1 MFTAPT
7 AVVAATE
14 SQDLHTTRT
23 RAQNW
28 RSKEIGIPDRDLT
41 DQALADLATTAANLG
56 EDPFER
62 TVAAIQS
69 SRSGDYPVIPDITSA
84 SEVLREFLRAGR
96 IDGWLYVRE
105 SDGYVHPYLVMTIAV
120 EHGDKTRG
128 PRVKLT
134 LEADNPTVK
143 RPSRVPR
150 ILYFEDTE
158 IVGKTPEEALTA
170 AGAFRENQSLKDEYS
185 TRLAEFKEII
195 EHGFGSQYI
204 FTGRAIRTDDH
215 RAANRRAGRKVVNDV
230 APDEIA
236 GLRGSTPSVL
246 FDEDELGTIPLLTAV
261 RVFDLGAQDYL
272 DVNTGDL
279 DAYAY
284 DPSLQDKMVLPDE
297 QRELLTILT
306 SDIGVFTGDIING
319 KSAGNVILA
328 KGRPGVGKTLTA
340 EVYAEVIGKPL
351 YSIHSGSLGITPEAV
366 RKNLEVI
373 FDRAKRWDAVLLLD
387 EADVFVLERGLDL
400 VQNAIVA
407 EFLRT
412 LEYFDGLLFLT
423 TNRMNGVDEAILAR
437 CAAVI
442 EYHAP
447 SPEDARQIWQIMA
460 RGNDIELDADL
471 LDRLVNDFVDITA
484 RDIKMVLRL
493 ALRIA
498 AHRGA
503 ALSIDDF
510 VHAAHF
516 RGIHTTD
523 ETSGNSSSEESSTPA
538 DTSAPAQPAARQV
551 EPA

>member
-1 MFTAPT
+1 MFIAPT

-14 SQDLHTTRT
+14 SQGLHTTRT
-23 RAQNW
+23 RAQSW

-41 DQALADLATTAANLG
+41 DQALIDLSTTAVNLG
-56 EDPFER
+56 ESSFER
-62 TVAAIQS
+62 TVTAIRA
-69 SRSGDYPVIPDITSA
+69 SRSGNYPVVPDIISA
-84 SEVLREFLRAGR
+84 PEILGEFLRAAK

-105 SDGYVHPYLVMTIAV
+105 SDGYVHPYLVMSIDL

-143 RPSRVPR
+143 RPSRVPKV
-150 ILYFEDTE
+150 LYFEDTE
-158 IVGKTPEEALTA
+158 IVGKTPEEALTS
-170 AGAFRENQSLKDEYS
+170 AGVFRENPALKDEYS

-195 EHGFGSQYI
+195 DHGFGRQYM
-204 FTGRAIRTDDH
+204 FTGRAIRTDNH
-215 RAANRRAGRKVVNDV
+215 RAANRRSGRKVVNDV

-236 GLRGSTPSVL
+236 GLRGASASVL
-246 FDEDELGTIPLLTAV
+246 FDEGEYGTIPLLTAV
-261 RVFDLGAQDYL
+261 RVYDLGAQDYL

-279 DAYAY
+279 EEYTY
-284 DPSLQDKMVLPDE
+284 DPSLQDKLVLPDE

-400 VQNAIVA
+400 TQNAIVA

-423 TNRMNGVDEAILAR
+423 TNRTDGVDEAILAR

-460 RGNDIELDADL
+460 QGNEVELDPEL
-471 LDRLVNDFVDITA
+471 LNRLVSDFPCITA

-503 ALSIDDF
+503 ALSFDDF

-516 RGIHTTD
+516 RGIHTAEGSKT
-523 ETSGNSSSEESSTPA
+523 TKPSEATA
-538 DTSAPAQPAARQV
+538 TKPAQVSPA
-551 EPA
+551 

>member
-7 AVVAATE
+7 AVVAVTE
-14 SQDLHTTRT
+14 SQDLHTTRA
-23 RAQNW
+23 RAQSW
-28 RSKEIGIPDRDLT
+28 RSKEIGIPDRELT
-41 DQALADLATTAANLG
+41 DQALSDLSTAATTLG
-56 EDPFER
+56 EAAFER
-62 TVAAIQS
+62 TITAIQA
-69 SRSGDYPVIPDITSA
+69 SRTGEYPVIPDIVSA
-84 SEVLREFLRAGR
+84 SEILLEFLRAGK

-105 SDGYVHPYLVMTIAV
+105 SDGYVHPYLVMSIEL

-143 RPSRVPR
+143 RPSRVPKV
-150 ILYFEDTE
+150 LYFEDTE
-158 IVGKTPEEALTA
+158 IVGKTPEEALTS
-170 AGAFRENQSLKDEYS
+170 AGVFRENPTLKDEYS
-185 TRLAEFKEII
+185 TRRAEFKQII
-195 EHGFGSQYI
+195 DHGFGSQYI
-204 FTGRAIRTDDH
+204 FSGRAIRTDNH
-215 RAANRRAGRKVVNDV
+215 RAANRRSSRKVVNDV

-236 GLRGSTPSVL
+236 GLRGASASVL
-246 FDEDELGTIPLLTAV
+246 FADGEYGTIPLLTAV

-279 DAYAY
+279 EAYVY
-284 DPSLQDKMVLPDE
+284 DPGLQDKLVLPDE

-306 SDIGVFTGDIING
+306 SDIGVFTGDIIDG

-366 RKNLEVI
+366 RKNLEII
-373 FDRAKRWDAVLLLD
+373 FDRAKRWNAVLLLD

-400 VQNAIVA
+400 TQNAIVA

-423 TNRMNGVDEAILAR
+423 TNRTNGVDEAILAR

-447 SPEDARQIWQIMA
+447 SPEDARRIWQIMA
-460 RGNDIELDADL
+460 RGNDVGLDPEL
-471 LDRLVNDFVDITA
+471 LDRLVRDFHDITA

-503 ALSIDDF
+503 ALSFDDF

-516 RGIHTTD
+516 RGIRTVDAAATGSAAKHAAATGSTD
-523 ETSGNSSSEESSTPA
+523 HV
-538 DTSAPAQPAARQV
+538 APPVMTGAAS
-551 EPA
+551 